1 VKLRKSKTK
10 ASPSRR
16 QRQSSGDRLQPSSNY
31 SYSSQR
37 SEEPVN
43 LGRQTERT
51 KARVVKNAQFWL
63 QRFGMI
69 ILLLVVIIAA
79 FKVISLSSN
88 PRILL
93 FDSNSALIIT
103 PSERREYQAAAD
115 KILSK
120 SALNRNKITVNT
132 NDLSKQMMSEFPG
145 LESVDVSIP
154 LMANRPVVY
163 LEPAQPALVLSES
176 NGSYEITSNGRA
188 VLKSSDPKTL
198 NLGSLPV
205 LKDQSGLQ
213 VQLNHQV
220 LPTNYIGFIQTVIG
234 QLTAKGITVSS
245 MTLPSSAEELD
256 VYPAGQS
263 YYIKFNL
270 VNNDPRQQ
278 VGTYLATLAS
288 LKSQK
293 ITPSK
298 YVDVRVDGRA
308 YYQ

>member
-63 QRFGMI
+63 QRFGII